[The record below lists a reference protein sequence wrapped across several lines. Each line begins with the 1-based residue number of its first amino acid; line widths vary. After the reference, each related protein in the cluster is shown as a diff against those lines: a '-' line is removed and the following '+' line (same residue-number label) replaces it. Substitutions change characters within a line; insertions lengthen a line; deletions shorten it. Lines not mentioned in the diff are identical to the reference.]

1 MMKLGNDSPLVSNDF
16 GQKSLYPF
24 TGKLNNDNNLTLKFL
39 DEKNDYEVFNTFK
52 TINIVNDRDESYIP
66 VIQALTTG
74 IMDFRNF
81 ANKSFSIDMFK
92 QSLIEKSID
101 EIEGRKKNCHSV
113 PKNIINMI
121 YDHGVLRIK
130 YFDDILDKEKNSI
143 ISDNDLYIKIESFER
158 SYEPGDGI
166 GFLIYFIR
174 KYDFI
179 QFREYANKCREKNR
193 IEVEKYYEENKEKNA
208 IIEEEKNR
216 KEFEEYERLRQKFE
230 K

>member
-24 TGKLNNDNNLTLKFL
+24 TGKLNNDDKLTLKFL

-52 TINIVNDRDESYIP
+52 TINIINDRDESYIP
-66 VIQALTTG
+66 VIQTLTNGT
-74 IMDFRNF
+74 MDFRNF
-81 ANKSFSIDMFK
+81 TNKSFSIDMFK
-92 QSLIEKSID
+92 QILIEKSVD
-101 EIEGRKKNCHSV
+101 EIKYRVKKCFSV
-113 PKNIINMI
+113 PDNIINMI

-130 YFDDILDKEKNSI
+130 YFDNILDKEINSI
-143 ISDNDLYIKIESFER
+143 IGDNDLFIKIESFER
-158 SYEPGDGI
+158 SYENGDGT

-208 IIEEEKNR
+208 LIEEERNK
-216 KEFEEYERLRQKFE
+216 KEFEEYERLKQKFE